1 MRLLVCWRRECG
13 EDVGARRGCRLVLH
27 DESRWSHQS
36 LPAFE
41 GLIGINRRGEA
52 LLTDGAGPRCRPAP
66 MQINDDH
73 LDVCSLGSLLMEPYY
88 RTVKGFMVL
97 IEKDWISFGHKFADR
112 WDVAYKV
119 QGDLLRNATYLH
131 ATFQKPPE
139 DYSQHEGTL
148 LHRVDGPK
156 QPARRHHRGRGLR
169 DRRRKPARVY
179 RRPKSKSGPHLE
191 RRDDLVQQRGLEAG
205 FSSGTEEET
214 SGYESEGERGI
225 SPPAAPASSPPTPPS
240 GRRPRTAFTA
250 EQVSSLER
258 AFKRNAYLG
267 TQDKAE
273 LCKKLNLSDK
283 QIRNW
288 FQNRRMKLKRTVQD
302 ALAHAC
308 QANAASH
315 FTHYPEMQAFRP
327 APYPR
332 YHSAPPQDAALAH
345 PHGLQYASPLPLD
358 SLYLPGAM
366 LSAATPPPLMGSYP
380 AYPQYY

>member
-1 MRLLVCWRRECG
+1 MRGHFSIEWMAQSSQPAATAAAACG
-13 EDVGARRGCRLVLH
+13 TDAE
-27 DESRWSHQS
+27 S
-36 LPAFE
+36 LP
-41 GLIGINRRGEA
+41 
-52 LLTDGAGPRCRPAP
+52 
-66 MQINDDH
+66 
-73 LDVCSLGSLLMEPYY
+73 
-88 RTVKGFMVL
+88 GF
-97 IEKDWISFGHKFADR
+97 
-112 WDVAYKV
+112 
-119 QGDLLRNATYLH
+119 
-131 ATFQKPPE
+131 
-139 DYSQHEGTL
+139 
-148 LHRVDGPK
+148 
-156 QPARRHHRGRGLR
+156 
-169 DRRRKPARVY
+169 Y
-179 RRPKSKSGPHLE
+179 RRPKSKSGPQLE
-191 RRDDLVQQRGLEAG
+191 RRDDLHGASVQQRGLEAG

-214 SGYESEGERGI
+214 SGYESEGERGV
-225 SPPAAPASSPPTPPS
+225 SPPAASPPTPPS

-332 YHSAPPQDAALAH
+332 YHSPQDAALAH
-345 PHGLQYASPLPLD
+345 PHCLQYASPLPPAMPSLPLD

-366 LSAATPPPLMGSYP
+366 LPAATPPPLIGSYP
-380 AYPQYY
+380 TYPQYY